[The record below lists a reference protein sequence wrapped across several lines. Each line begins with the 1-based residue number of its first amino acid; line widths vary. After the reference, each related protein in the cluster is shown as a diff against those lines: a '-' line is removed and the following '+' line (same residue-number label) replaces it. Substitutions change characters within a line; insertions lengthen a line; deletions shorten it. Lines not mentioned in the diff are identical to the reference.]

1 MEEENGTEEVGE
13 EGGSHH
19 AGLEWEEILRS
30 YHQEGGHPIIP
41 TDCQLVER
49 DWGKPLLTQLPWED
63 VLFDSLLPCL
73 QVITFPP
80 IHLLT
85 IPLFQPK
92 DWLAL
97 SQTCKSCNRMVSLLK
112 IASC

>member
-19 AGLEWEEILRS
+19 AGLEWEGILRS
-30 YHQEGGHPIIP
+30 YQDQGGHPIIP
-41 TDCQLVER
+41 TDCTQLVER

-73 QVITFPP
+73 QVNSTLL
-80 IHLLT
+80 LLT
-85 IPLFQPK
+85 RLPYPFSSPK
-92 DWLAL
+92 TGWPSPKHASLA
-97 SQTCKSCNRMVSLLK
+97 TGW
-112 IASC
+112 